1 MELNIIKPE
10 SWETLTVMYS
20 INSTDYT
27 LSPTDDKYILPQ
39 NLEDALKDS
48 EDVYMTFTDTNNSNN
63 VKVIKLNYDSSYNNI
78 IDIQTLID
86 DDIFE
91 VTIGDYENTVEKIFV
106 SKSNLNSFWDKIKT
120 SVKSNF
126 YNKTEI
132 DSQFNNTYKKAETYS
147 ATQINS
153 LLGNKANT
161 NAVYSKLEVDA
172 LLQSADTYTKS
183 EIDSMLEGL
192 ENTFNSENYYTKTE
206 IDNLLN
212 DIENGS
218 Y

>member
-1 MELNIIKPE
+1 MELDIIKPE

-27 LSPTDDKYILPQ
+27 LSKTNNKYILPQ
-39 NLEDALKDS
+39 NLENALKNS
-48 EDVYMTFTDTNNSNN
+48 EDVYMTFTDTNN
-63 VKVIKLNYDSSYNNI
+63 VKVIKLIYDSSYNNT
-78 IDIQTLID
+78 IDIQDLID
-86 DDIFE
+86 NSTFN
-91 VTIGDYENTVEKIFV
+91 VTIGDYESEKVFV
-106 SKSNLNSFWDKIKT
+106 SRSNLLNFWDKIKT

-183 EIDSMLEGL
+183 EIDDMLEGL
-192 ENTFNSENYYTKTE
+192 ENTFNSENYYTKDE
-206 IDNLLN
+206 INSLLN

>member
-1 MELNIIKPE
+1 MELDIIKPE

-27 LSPTDDKYILPQ
+27 LSKTNNKYILPQ
-39 NLEDALKDS
+39 NLENALKNS
-48 EDVYMTFTDTNNSNN
+48 EDVYMTFTDTNN
-63 VKVIKLNYDSSYNNI
+63 VKVIKLIYDSSYNNT
-78 IDIQTLID
+78 IDIQDLID
-86 DDIFE
+86 NSTFN
-91 VTIGDYENTVEKIFV
+91 VTIGDYESEKVFV
-106 SKSNLNSFWDKIKT
+106 SRSNLLNFWDKIKT

-183 EIDSMLEGL
+183 EIDDMLEGL
-192 ENTFNSENYYTKTE
+192 ENTFNSENYYTKDE

>member
-1 MELNIIKPE
+1 MELEIIKPE
-10 SWETLTVMYS
+10 SWETLTVMYT

-27 LSPTDDKYILPQ
+27 LSKTDDKYILPQ
-39 NLEDALKDS
+39 NLENALKNS
-48 EDVYMTFTDTNNSNN
+48 EDVYLTFTDSNN
-63 VKVIKLNYDSSYNNI
+63 TKVIKLIYDSSYNNI
-78 IDIQTLID
+78 IDIQDLID
-86 DDIFE
+86 NSTFN
-91 VTIGDYENTVEKIFV
+91 VTIGFYESEKVFV
-106 SKSNLNSFWDKIKT
+106 SRSNLLNFWEKIKT

-192 ENTFNSENYYTKTE
+192 ENTFNSENYYTKDE

>member
-1 MELNIIKPE
+1 MELDIIKPE
-10 SWETLTVMYS
+10 SWETLTVMYT

-27 LSPTDDKYILPQ
+27 LSKTNNKYILPQ
-39 NLEDALKDS
+39 NLENALKNS
-48 EDVYMTFTDTNNSNN
+48 EDVYLTFTDSNN
-63 VKVIKLNYDSSYNNI
+63 TKVIKLIYDSSYNNI
-78 IDIQTLID
+78 IDIQDLID
-86 DDIFE
+86 NSTFN
-91 VTIGDYENTVEKIFV
+91 VTIGDYESEKVFV
-106 SKSNLNSFWDKIKT
+106 SRSNLLSFWDKIKT

-153 LLGNKANT
+153 LLGDKANT

-183 EIDSMLEGL
+183 EIDDMLEGL
-192 ENTFNSENYYTKTE
+192 ENTFNSENYYTKDE
-206 IDNLLN
+206 IDSLLN

>member
-39 NLEDALKDS
+39 DLENALKNS
-48 EDVYMTFTDTNNSNN
+48 SDVYMTFMTSGNS
-63 VKVIKLNYDSSYNNI
+63 KIIKLNYDSSYNNI

-86 DDIFE
+86 DNIFE
-91 VTIGDYENTVEKIFV
+91 VTIGDYESTVEKVFV
-106 SKSNLNSFWDKIKT
+106 SKTNLNSFWDKIKT

-192 ENTFNSENYYTKTE
+192 ENTFNSENYYTKDE

>member
-48 EDVYMTFTDTNNSNN
+48 TDVYMTFTDSNN
-63 VKVIKLNYDSSYNNI
+63 TKVIKLIYDSSYNNT
-78 IDIQTLID
+78 IDIQDLID
-86 DDIFE
+86 NSTFN
-91 VTIGDYENTVEKIFV
+91 VTIGDYESEKVFV
-106 SKSNLNSFWDKIKT
+106 SRSNLLNFWDKIKT

-153 LLGNKANT
+153 LLGDKANT
-161 NAVYSKLEVDA
+161 NAVYSKLEVDG

-183 EIDSMLEGL
+183 EIDDMLEGL
-192 ENTFNSENYYTKTE
+192 ENTFNSENYYTKDE
-206 IDNLLN
+206 IDSLLN

>member
-1 MELNIIKPE
+1 MELEIIKPE
-10 SWETLTVMYS
+10 SWETLTVMYT

-27 LSPTDDKYILPQ
+27 LSKTNDKYILPQ
-39 NLEDALKDS
+39 NLENALKNS
-48 EDVYMTFTDTNNSNN
+48 EDVYMTFTDSNN
-63 VKVIKLNYDSSYNNI
+63 TKVIKLIYDSSYNNT
-78 IDIQTLID
+78 IDIQDLID
-86 DDIFE
+86 NSTFN
-91 VTIGDYENTVEKIFV
+91 VTIGDYESEKVFV
-106 SKSNLNSFWDKIKT
+106 SRSNLLSFWDKIKT

-183 EIDSMLEGL
+183 EIDDMLEGL
-192 ENTFNSENYYTKTE
+192 ENTFNSENYYTKDE

>member
-10 SWETLTVMYS
+10 SWGTLTVMYS

-48 EDVYMTFTDTNNSNN
+48 TDVYMTFMTSGNS
-63 VKVIKLNYDSSYNNI
+63 KIIKLDYDSSYNNI

-86 DDIFE
+86 DNIFE
-91 VTIGDYENTVEKIFV
+91 VTVGDYENTVEKVFV
-106 SKSNLNSFWDKIKT
+106 SKTNLLDFWDKIKT
-120 SVKSNF
+120 SVKANF

-183 EIDSMLEGL
+183 EIDDMLEGL

>member
-20 INSTDYT
+20 INNTDYT
-27 LSPTDDKYILPQ
+27 LSKTNNKYILPQ
-39 NLEDALKDS
+39 NLENALKNS
-48 EDVYMTFTDTNNSNN
+48 EDVYMTFTDTNNT
-63 VKVIKLNYDSSYNNI
+63 KVIKLIYDSSYNNT
-78 IDIQTLID
+78 IDIQDLID
-86 DDIFE
+86 NSTFN
-91 VTIGDYENTVEKIFV
+91 VTIGDYESEKVFV
-106 SKSNLNSFWDKIKT
+106 SRSNLLNFWDKIKT

-192 ENTFNSENYYTKTE
+192 ENTFNSENYYTKDE

>member
-48 EDVYMTFTDTNNSNN
+48 TDVYMTFTDSNN
-63 VKVIKLNYDSSYNNI
+63 TKVIKLIYDSSYNNI
-78 IDIQTLID
+78 IDIQDLID
-86 DDIFE
+86 NSTFE
-91 VTIGDYENTVEKIFV
+91 VTIGDYESEKVFV
-106 SKSNLNSFWDKIKT
+106 SKTNLLDFWDKIKT

-183 EIDSMLEGL
+183 EIDDMLEGL
-192 ENTFNSENYYTKTE
+192 ENTFNSENYYTKDE
-206 IDNLLN
+206 IDSLLN

>member
-1 MELNIIKPE
+1 MELEIIKPE

-27 LSPTDDKYILPQ
+27 LSKTNNKYILPQ
-39 NLEDALKDS
+39 NLENALKNS
-48 EDVYMTFTDTNNSNN
+48 EDVYMTFTDSNN
-63 VKVIKLNYDSSYNNI
+63 TKVIKLIYDSSYNNI
-78 IDIQTLID
+78 IDIQDLID
-86 DDIFE
+86 NSTFN
-91 VTIGDYENTVEKIFV
+91 VTIGDYESEKVFV
-106 SKSNLNSFWDKIKT
+106 SRSNLLAFWDKIKT

-183 EIDSMLEGL
+183 EIDDMLEGL
-192 ENTFNSENYYTKTE
+192 ENTFNSENYYTKDE

>member
-1 MELNIIKPE
+1 MELEIIKPE
-10 SWETLTVMYS
+10 SWETLTVMYT

-27 LSPTDDKYILPQ
+27 LSKTDNKYILPQ
-39 NLEDALKDS
+39 NLEDALKNS
-48 EDVYMTFTDTNNSNN
+48 EDVYMTFTDTNNT
-63 VKVIKLNYDSSYNNI
+63 KVIKLIYDSSYNNT
-78 IDIQTLID
+78 IDIQDLID
-86 DDIFE
+86 NSTFN
-91 VTIGDYENTVEKIFV
+91 VTIGDYESEKVFV
-106 SKSNLNSFWDKIKT
+106 SRSNLLSFWDKIKT

-192 ENTFNSENYYTKTE
+192 ENTFNSENYYTKDE

>member
-20 INSTDYT
+20 INNTDYT
-27 LSPTDDKYILPQ
+27 LSKTDNKYILPQ
-39 NLEDALKDS
+39 NLENALKNS
-48 EDVYMTFTDTNNSNN
+48 EDVYMTFTDTNNT
-63 VKVIKLNYDSSYNNI
+63 KVIKLIYDSSYNNT
-78 IDIQTLID
+78 IDIQDLID
-86 DDIFE
+86 DNIFE
-91 VTIGDYENTVEKIFV
+91 VTVGDYESEKVFV
-106 SKSNLNSFWDKIKT
+106 SRSNLLNFWDKIKT

-183 EIDSMLEGL
+183 EIDSMLDGL
-192 ENTFNSENYYTKTE
+192 ENTFNSENYYTKDE
-206 IDNLLN
+206 IDSLLN

>member
-10 SWETLTVMYS
+10 TWETLTVMYT
-20 INSTDYT
+20 IHSTDYT

-39 NLEDALKDS
+39 DLENALKNS
-48 EDVYMTFTDTNNSNN
+48 EDVYMTFRDTSNSNN
-63 VKVIKLNYDSSYNNI
+63 VKVIKLIYDSSYNNT
-78 IDIQTLID
+78 IDIQDLID
-86 DDIFE
+86 NSTFN
-91 VTIGDYENTVEKIFV
+91 VTIGDYESEKVFI
-106 SKSNLNSFWDKIKT
+106 SKTNLLNFWDKIKT

-192 ENTFNSENYYTKTE
+192 ENTFNSENYYTKDE
-206 IDNLLN
+206 INSLLN

>member
-10 SWETLTVMYS
+10 TWETLTVMYS

-27 LSPTDDKYILPQ
+27 LSKTDNKYILPQ
-39 NLEDALKDS
+39 NLENALKNS
-48 EDVYMTFTDTNNSNN
+48 EDVYMTFTDSNN
-63 VKVIKLNYDSSYNNI
+63 TKVIKLIYDSSYNNT
-78 IDIQTLID
+78 IDIQDLID
-86 DDIFE
+86 NSTFN
-91 VTIGDYENTVEKIFV
+91 VTIGDYESEKVFV
-106 SKSNLNSFWDKIKT
+106 SRSNLLNFWDKIKT
-120 SVKSNF
+120 SVKANF

-153 LLGNKANT
+153 LLGDKANT

-192 ENTFNSENYYTKTE
+192 ENTFNSENYYTKDE

>member
-1 MELNIIKPE
+1 MELEIIKPE
-10 SWETLTVMYS
+10 SWETLTVMYT

-27 LSPTDDKYILPQ
+27 LSKTDNKYILPQ
-39 NLEDALKDS
+39 NLEDALKNS
-48 EDVYMTFTDTNNSNN
+48 EDVYMTFTDTNNT
-63 VKVIKLNYDSSYNNI
+63 KVIKLIYDSSYNNT
-78 IDIQTLID
+78 IDIQDLID
-86 DDIFE
+86 NSTFN
-91 VTIGDYENTVEKIFV
+91 VTIGDYESEKVFV
-106 SKSNLNSFWDKIKT
+106 SRSNLLSFWDKIKT

-183 EIDSMLEGL
+183 EIDDMLEGL
-192 ENTFNSENYYTKTE
+192 ENTFNSENYYTKDE

>member
-1 MELNIIKPE
+1 MELEIIKPE
-10 SWETLTVMYS
+10 SWETLTVMYT

-27 LSPTDDKYILPQ
+27 LSKTNNKYILPQ
-39 NLEDALKDS
+39 NLENALKNS
-48 EDVYMTFTDTNNSNN
+48 EDVYLTFTDSNN
-63 VKVIKLNYDSSYNNI
+63 TKVIKLIYDSSYNNT
-78 IDIQTLID
+78 IDIQDLIGNST
-86 DDIFE
+86 FN
-91 VTIGDYENTVEKIFV
+91 VTIGDYESEKVFV
-106 SKSNLNSFWDKIKT
+106 SKSNLLNFWDKIKT

-183 EIDSMLEGL
+183 EIDDMLEGL
-192 ENTFNSENYYTKTE
+192 ENTFNSENYYTKDE

>member
-48 EDVYMTFTDTNNSNN
+48 TDVYMTFTDSNN
-63 VKVIKLNYDSSYNNI
+63 TKVIKLIYDSSYNNI
-78 IDIQTLID
+78 IDIQDLID
-86 DDIFE
+86 NSTFE
-91 VTIGDYENTVEKIFV
+91 VTIGDYESEKVFV
-106 SKSNLNSFWDKIKT
+106 SKTNLLDFWDKIKT

-183 EIDSMLEGL
+183 EIDDMLEGL
-192 ENTFNSENYYTKTE
+192 ENTFNSENYYTKDE

>member
-1 MELNIIKPE
+1 MELDIIKPE
-10 SWETLTVMYS
+10 SWETLTVMYT

-27 LSPTDDKYILPQ
+27 LSKTDNKYILPQ
-39 NLEDALKDS
+39 NLENALKNS
-48 EDVYMTFTDTNNSNN
+48 EDVYLTFTDSNN
-63 VKVIKLNYDSSYNNI
+63 TKVIKLIYDSSYNNI
-78 IDIQTLID
+78 IDIQDLID
-86 DDIFE
+86 NSTFN
-91 VTIGDYENTVEKIFV
+91 VTIGDYESEKVFV
-106 SKSNLNSFWDKIKT
+106 SKSNLLAFWDKIKT

-192 ENTFNSENYYTKTE
+192 ENTFNSENYYTKDE

>member
-27 LSPTDDKYILPQ
+27 LSKTNNKYILPQ
-39 NLEDALKDS
+39 NLENALKNS
-48 EDVYMTFTDTNNSNN
+48 EDVYMTFTDSNN
-63 VKVIKLNYDSSYNNI
+63 TKVIKLIYDSSHNNI
-78 IDIQTLID
+78 IDIQDLID
-86 DDIFE
+86 NSTFN
-91 VTIGDYENTVEKIFV
+91 VTIGDYESEKVFV
-106 SKSNLNSFWDKIKT
+106 SKTNLLAFWDKIKT

-192 ENTFNSENYYTKTE
+192 ENTFNSENYYTKDE